1 MAHTMSQSVAALKKR
16 KQFAPL
22 IKKHGPP
29 DFTRYHGKRGIFE
42 SLLRSIV
49 YQQLSGHAAKAIH
62 MRVCTLYPK
71 NKPTPELVLKTHAPK
86 LRKAGLSAQ
95 KVAYTKDLAK
105 YFEKGLINEKK
116 IRRMESAEII
126 ETLTKIKGVGVWT
139 VQMLLIFTLQR
150 PDILPTDDLG
160 IRKGFQKVYG
170 LPSLP
175 TKRDMEA
182 LAAPWAEHATA
193 ASWYL
198 WRSLDTD

>member
-62 MRVCTLYPK
+62 ARICVLYPK
-71 NKPTPELVLKTHAPK
+71 NKPTPELVRKTRAPK

-95 KVAYTKDLAK
+95 KVAYIKDLAR
-105 YFEKGLINEKK
+105 YFENGSMKENE
-116 IRRMESAEII
+116 IRHMGSAEII
-126 ETLTKIKGVGVWT
+126 A
-139 VQMLLIFTLQR
+139 M
-150 PDILPTDDLG
+150 
-160 IRKGFQKVYG
+160 
-170 LPSLP
+170 
-175 TKRDMEA
+175 
-182 LAAPWAEHATA
+182 
-193 ASWYL
+193 
-198 WRSLDTD
+198 